1 MKALF
6 MEEYRFQ
13 TEIEA
18 MEREAVAPLPERGV
32 LFYGSSSIR
41 LWSTLTADFPSCPVV
56 NRGVGGANLD
66 ELIACVDR
74 LVVPLRP
81 STVVIYGGDNDL
93 DAGKSPERV
102 FSDFMRLLRRIREAL
117 PNTRQLV
124 VSIKPSPARQ
134 PLLSRICTVNTL
146 LREFTKREAQIRFVD
161 VFHEMMGPNGLL
173 DSALYV
179 DDGLHLNANGY
190 AVWRKAIQPLLEH
203 A

>member
-1 MKALF
+1 

-13 TEIEA
+13 LEIEA
-18 MEREAVAPLPERGV
+18 LEREAAAPLPERGV

-41 LWSTLTADFPSCPVV
+41 LWSTLAVDFPSCPVM
-56 NRGVGGANLD
+56 NCGFGGANLD
-66 ELIACVDR
+66 EMIACVGR
-74 LVVPLRP
+74 LVAPLRP
-81 STVVIYGGDNDL
+81 STMVIYGGDNDL

-102 FSDFMRLLRRIREAL
+102 FSDFMRLLRHIREAL
-117 PNTRQLV
+117 PDTRQLV
-124 VSIKPSPARQ
+124 LSIKPCPARQ

-146 LREFTKREAQIRFVD
+146 LREFIKREPQIRFVD

-173 DSALYV
+173 DPALYI

-190 AVWRKAIQPLLEH
+190 AVWRKALQPLLEH